1 MVVGDFDFVGLAIC
15 PAEAKPVLV
24 VDADAML
31 ALAVSFKCLQP
42 VPRRDPKVVERGG
55 GLELGEFTEGDLMER
70 RRQLGGS
77 LAEPEL
83 LRGAASEGRDHR
95 MEELC
100 TLGVHSVKV
109 AMHDGRA

>member
-1 MVVGDFDFVGLAIC
+1 MVVDDFDLVGLTVC
-15 PAEAKPVLV
+15 PAEAKPVLI
-24 VDADAML
+24 VDADAMP

-55 GLELGEFTEGDLMER
+55 GLELSEFAEGYLMER

-83 LRGAASEGRDHR
+83 LRSAASEGRDHR

-100 TLGVHSVKV
+100 TLIVHSVNDD
-109 AMHDGRA
+109 MHDVRA

>member
-1 MVVGDFDFVGLAIC
+1 MVVGDFDLVGLAIC
-15 PAEAKPVLV
+15 PAEAKPVFV

-31 ALAVSFKCLQP
+31 ALAVSCECLQP
-42 VPRRDPKVVERGG
+42 VPRRDFKVVERGG

-70 RRQLGGS
+70 RRQLGGA

-100 TLGVHSVKV
+100 TLGVHSLKV
-109 AMHDGRA
+109 VMHDGRA